1 MSYPERKN
9 YRAMKAAKQY
19 MKRSYLFDTLVVLGG
34 INFFGSCA
42 SIFISLP
49 FFIIS
54 LALSI
59 IMMICGYK
67 ASACYES
74 KADSIM
80 KSIGSAPTYTNKPE
94 KITTRNNIIR
104 VDFRSKT
111 VERSNRCSSM

>member
-67 ASACYES
+67 ASACCEA

-94 KITTRNNIIR
+94 KITARNNIIR
-104 VDFRSKT
+104 VDFNSKQ
-111 VERSNRCSSM
+111 VVQNKRCSGI

>member
-67 ASACYES
+67 ASACCEA
-74 KADSIM
+74 KADSII

-94 KITTRNNIIR
+94 KITAQNKLIR
-104 VDFRSKT
+104 FT
-111 VERSNRCSSM
+111 LNHNTAL